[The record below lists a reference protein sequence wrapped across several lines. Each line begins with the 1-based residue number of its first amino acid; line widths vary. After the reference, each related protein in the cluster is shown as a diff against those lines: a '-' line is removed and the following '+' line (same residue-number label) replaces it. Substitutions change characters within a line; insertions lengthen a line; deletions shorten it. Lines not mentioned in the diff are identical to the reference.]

1 MKKMKLGFFVGVAM
15 VASPFLCKAQSNSL
29 GDRGPEVVEEQS
41 HKIQKQRITRKQKLL
56 FRKPDVR
63 HTADYEFYHRLEQV
77 AREKQRI
84 ALRQIKLRGVA
95 HARQTAEFEFYK
107 RAEIVAQE
115 KQHKLIEMAKPQ
127 YSNFA
132 YFGHKHLPKKHLPY
146 AMRYCKECG
155 LRH

>member
-1 MKKMKLGFFVGVAM
+1 MKKMKLGFFVGVAL
-15 VASPFLCKAQSNSL
+15 VAFPLLCKAQSNSL
-29 GDRGPEVVEEQS
+29 GDRGSAAIEEPSQ
-41 HKIQKQRITRKQKLL
+41 KIQKPRITRKQKLL
-56 FRKPDVR
+56 FRKPNAR
-63 HTADYEFYHRLEQV
+63 HSTEYKFSHRLEQV

-84 ALRQIKLRGVA
+84 VLRQIKLRGIA

-107 RAEIVAQE
+107 RAEKVARE
-115 KQHKLIEMAKPQ
+115 KQHKLIKMANPQ

-155 LRH
+155 MRH